1 MQCIIAE
8 KVAGPEVALHIAH
21 TVRELRMS
29 RKYAQVIKPQGL
41 FQVIYL
47 LQQGLTTFSSTTVC
61 ANQWSNTYAWEQ
73 YFIFK
78 PQR

>member
-1 MQCIIAE
+1 MQSIIAE
-8 KVAGPEVALHIAH
+8 KVAGPEIALHIAH

-47 LQQGLTTFSSTTVC
+47 LQQDLTTFSSTTSGC
-61 ANQWSNTYAWEQ
+61 
-73 YFIFK
+73 K
-78 PQR
+78 PMVKHI